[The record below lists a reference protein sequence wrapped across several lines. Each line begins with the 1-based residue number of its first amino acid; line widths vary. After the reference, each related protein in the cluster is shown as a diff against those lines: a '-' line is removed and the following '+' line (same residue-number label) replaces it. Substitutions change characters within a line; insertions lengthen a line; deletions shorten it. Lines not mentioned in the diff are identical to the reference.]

1 MRIGLSWRDGT
12 KEYRYAGMDGAHAE
26 GERETVGIEGGE
38 LVYRRRFKD
47 GDSGVAV
54 VGYCAEPGAPSEPL
68 YGGRPGSQSAIP
80 LTVTVWAAREVV
92 ATAEEVKELDGIEV
106 EAERRWVDGANGVRY
121 ANAAE
126 DGNGSGDGE
135 GDRQAEPERPGQDTG
150 QGDGLGGFSDTFAAM
165 AAEYE
170 ADSGNDD
177 GSAASEAM
185 SDFLRQRC
193 SGGFGLGR

>member
-1 MRIGLSWRDGT
+1 MRIGLSWRNGK

-38 LVYRRRFKD
+38 LVYRRTFKD

-54 VGYCAEPGAPSEPL
+54 VGYCAAPGAPSEPL
-68 YGGRPGSQSAIP
+68 YGGLPGSQSAIP
-80 LTVTVWAAREVV
+80 LTVTVRAAREVV

-106 EAERRWVDGANGVRY
+106 EAERRWVEGANGVRY
-121 ANAAE
+121 VNSS
-126 DGNGSGDGE
+126 DGEGGDGE
-135 GDRQAEPERPGQDTG
+135 GDRQAEPERPGQDAG
-150 QGDGLGGFSDTFAAM
+150 QDDGLCGFSDTFAAM

-170 ADSGNDD
+170 AGSGDDDS
-177 GSAASEAM
+177 SRVSETV